1 MDIVKELVRK
11 VPRNMLLCFISSVAA
26 GIIIHLYILTH
37 KLPNWDDI
45 NNLRGFGSGAEY
57 GRWLLE
63 YIRPL
68 YGEWSVPAFNG
79 MLAILLW
86 SIGAAMI
93 YKALELTTQ
102 TSAVLLGIMVI
113 SFPAIA
119 STMTYMFTVTCY
131 AIGFLLVCIG
141 SMLFRRYKYGF
152 LPAILLYLLSLG
164 IYQSY
169 ICLAVS
175 ILIMGFVLDLIR
187 DGKRFKEVFMDGC
200 KAVAALVITLVSYL
214 AVSKWFNHS
223 ITTDR
228 GLDTMGQID
237 VLELPRLMMRSYK
250 RISEYFL
257 WKPYSFT
264 TPFTQRVNIAVCIMI
279 VLIFVWILIRSN
291 RYRDKLESILAT
303 VLMLVLPMAIASIY
317 ILAPETQDA
326 TLMMLHPYFF
336 VYVILISLAETLGM
350 QIKNAG
356 GDNKEGSRYD
366 QRTQVSKYMIGIS
379 VILIA
384 VIGYRNYLVANEAY
398 FRTEIA
404 FERAYAYY
412 NRIMMNVEAKS
423 GYRYGDAVAIIG
435 EFYPEPTPLSSYNID
450 DDRFTEFSGIAL
462 ENGLLTSG
470 SRRNFLRTYLGIDLP
485 EVSDEEIDV
494 IKESEEYQAMPT
506 YPDST
511 SIQKINQVWVV
522 KVHE

>member
-1 MDIVKELVRK
+1 MDIVKELYKK
-11 VPRNMLLCFISSVAA
+11 VPQNMLLCFLSSVVS
-26 GIIIHLYILTH
+26 GFIIHLYVLTH

-45 NNLRGFGSGAEY
+45 NNLQGFGSGAEY

-68 YGEWSVPAFNG
+68 YGEWSIPAFNG
-79 MLAILLW
+79 TLAILLW
-86 SIGAAMI
+86 AIGAAMI
-93 YKALELTTQ
+93 YRALELTTQ

-131 AIGFLLVCIG
+131 AIGFLLVCAG
-141 SMLFRRYKYGF
+141 SMLYRRYRYGF
-152 LPAILLYLLSLG
+152 LPAMLLYVLSLG

-175 ILIMGFVLDLIR
+175 ILMMGFVLDIIR
-187 DGKRFKEVFMDGC
+187 DGKRFKDVLLGGC
-200 KAVAALVITLVSYL
+200 KAGAVLIVTLLSYL
-214 AVSKWFNHS
+214 AISKWFNQD

-237 VLELPRLMMRSYK
+237 VTAMPRLIMRSYK

-264 TPFTQRVNIAVCIMI
+264 TTFTQLVNIAICIMI
-279 VLIFVWILIRSN
+279 AVTFVWIMMQSK
-291 RYRDKLESILAT
+291 RYKDKLDSLLA
-303 VLMLVLPMAIASIY
+303 VLLMLLLPAAMAAIY

-336 VYVILISLAETLGM
+336 LYVILIALAETLGL
-350 QIKNAG
+350 QIKDTG
-356 GDNKEGSRYD
+356 GNNQEFSRYD
-366 QRTQVSKYMIGIS
+366 WKIQGSKYVVGIS

-384 VIGYRNYLVANEAY
+384 LIGYQNYLVTNEAY

-404 FERAYAYY
+404 FNRAYAYY
-412 NRIMMNVEAKS
+412 DRIMMNVEAQH

-435 EFYPEPTPLSSYNID
+435 EFYPDPNPLSSYNID
-450 DDRFTEFSGIAL
+450 DNRFTEFSGIAL

-470 SRRNFLRTYLGIDLP
+470 SRRNFLRTYLGINLP
-485 EVSDEEIDV
+485 EVSDEQIDA
-494 IKESEEYQAMPT
+494 IKEGKEYQAMPT
-506 YPDST
+506 YPDSA

-522 KVHE
+522 KAHE

>member
-1 MDIVKELVRK
+1 MDIIKELYKK
-11 VPRNMLLCFISSVAA
+11 VPKNMLICFISSVVS
-26 GIIIHLYILTH
+26 GIIIHLYVLTH

-45 NNLRGFGSGAEY
+45 NNLQGFGSGAEY

-68 YGEWSVPAFNG
+68 YGKWSIPAFNG

-86 SIGAAMI
+86 SVGAAMI
-93 YKALELTTQ
+93 YRALELATQ
-102 TSAVLLGIMVI
+102 TSAVLLGVMVI

-131 AIGFLLVCIG
+131 AIGFLLVCAG
-141 SMLFRRYKYGF
+141 SMLYRRYRYGF

-175 ILIMGFVLDLIR
+175 ILLMGFVLDIIR
-187 DGKRFKEVFMDGC
+187 DRKRFKEVFLDGC
-200 KAVAALVITLVSYL
+200 KAMAALIVTLLSYL
-214 AVSKWFNHS
+214 AISKWFNHD

-237 VLELPRLMMRSYK
+237 AMELPRLLMRSYK

-264 TPFTQRVNIAVCIMI
+264 TPFTQLVNIAICIMI
-279 VLIFVWILIRSN
+279 VFTFVWIRSK
-291 RYRDKLESILAT
+291 RYKDKLESVLA
-303 VLMLVLPMAIASIY
+303 VLLMLMLPVAMASIY

-336 VYVILISLAETLGM
+336 MYVILIALAETLAL
-350 QIKNAG
+350 QTKNTGENEEAG
-356 GDNKEGSRYD
+356 RNAWK
-366 QRTQVSKYMIGIS
+366 TQVSKYAIAVS
-379 VILIA
+379 AALIA
-384 VIGYRNYLVANEAY
+384 VIGYRNYLVTNEAY

-404 FERAYAYY
+404 FDRAYAYY
-412 NRIMMNVEAKS
+412 NRIMMNVEAQS
-423 GYRYGDAVAIIG
+423 GYQYGDAVAIIG
-435 EFYPEPTPLSSYNID
+435 EFYPGPNPLSSFDID
-450 DDRFTEFSGIAL
+450 DERFTEFSGIAL
-462 ENGLLTSG
+462 ENGLLTYG
-470 SRRNFLRTYLGIDLP
+470 SRRNFLRTYLGINLP
-485 EVSDEEIDV
+485 EVSDDEINA
-494 IKESEEYQAMPT
+494 IKETKKYQAMPL
-506 YPDST
+506 YPDSA
-511 SIQKINQVWVV
+511 SVQNINQVWVV
-522 KVHE
+522 KMHE

>member
-1 MDIVKELVRK
+1 MDIIKELYKK
-11 VPRNMLLCFISSVAA
+11 VPKNMLLCFLSSVVS
-26 GIIIHLYILTH
+26 GSIIHLYILTH

-45 NNLRGFGSGAEY
+45 NNLQGFGSGAEY

-68 YGEWSVPAFNG
+68 YGEWSIPAFNG

-86 SIGAAMI
+86 SVGAAMI
-93 YKALELTTQ
+93 YRALELATQ

-119 STMTYMFTVTCY
+119 STMTFMFTVTCY
-131 AIGFLLVCIG
+131 AIGFLLVCAG
-141 SMLFRRYKYGF
+141 SLLYRKYRYGF

-175 ILIMGFVLDLIR
+175 ILIMGFLLDIIR
-187 DGKRFKEVFMDGC
+187 DGKKCKDVFLDGC
-200 KAVAALVITLVSYL
+200 KAAAALIVTLLSYL
-214 AVSKWFNHS
+214 AISRWFNHD

-228 GLDTMGQID
+228 GLDTMGQVD
-237 VLELPRLMMRSYK
+237 LLELPRLMLRTYK

-264 TPFTQRVNIAVCIMI
+264 TPFTQLVNIAICIMI
-279 VLIFVWILIRSN
+279 VLTFLWIMIGSK
-291 RYRDKLESILAT
+291 RYKDKAEAVLAS
-303 VLMLVLPMAIASIY
+303 VLLLLLPMAIASIY

-336 VYVILISLAETLGM
+336 VYVILIAFAETLGL
-350 QIKNAG
+350 QVRQQ
-356 GDNKEGSRYD
+356 EGRAILHGWKKRVPGYL
-366 QRTQVSKYMIGIS
+366 VGIS
-379 VILIA
+379 VLLI
-384 VIGYRNYLVANEAY
+384 VLIGYRNYLVTNEAY

-404 FERAYAYY
+404 FDRAYAYY
-412 NRIMMNVEAKS
+412 NRIMMNVEAQP
-423 GYRYGDAVAIIG
+423 GYQYGDAVAIIG
-435 EFYPEPTPLSSYNID
+435 EFYPDPNPLSSYDID

-462 ENGLLTSG
+462 ENGLLTTG
-470 SRRNFLRTYLGIDLP
+470 SRRNFLRTYLGINLP
-485 EVSDEEIDV
+485 VVTDEEITA
-494 IKESEEYQAMPT
+494 IKETKEYQAMPI
-506 YPDST
+506 YPDKA
-511 SIQKINQVWVV
+511 SIQNINRIWVV